1 MRRRMMTNIERDYD
15 MREWKLFKTID
26 FSSDDSEPEFSG
38 LNYSEFFIIATG
50 LCNIHE
56 STASVL
62 SIDIN
67 GNRLAYFDTQN
78 ANGSATKNQEIH
90 LKYNG
95 LFWEQSK
102 TRPSNNAE
110 GYRDVYDTVM
120 TPYSHA
126 LNIGICTRLKISH
139 RNVIYA
145 MKSGTL
151 KIYAR

>member
-1 MRRRMMTNIERDYD
+1 MSSVEGDAD
-15 MREWKLFKTID
+15 MKEWKLFKTID

-56 STASVL
+56 SSASGL
-62 SIDIN
+62 SIAIN
-67 GNRLAYFDTQN
+67 GNTLAFFDTQN
-78 ANGSATKNQEIH
+78 ANGSPTKNQEIH

-102 TRPSNNAE
+102 TALSNNAE
-110 GYRDVYDTVM
+110 GYRDTYDNVK
-120 TPYSHA
+120 TPFSHA
-126 LNIGICTRLKISH
+126 LNIGVCTRLKFTYK
-139 RNVIYA
+139 NTIYA

>member
-1 MRRRMMTNIERDYD
+1 MK
-15 MREWKLFKTID
+15 EWKLFKTID

-56 STASVL
+56 SIASNL
-62 SIDIN
+62 NIDIN
-67 GNRLAYFDTQN
+67 GNRLASFDTQN

-95 LFWEQSK
+95 LFWEQSR

-110 GYRDVYDTVM
+110 GYYNVYDTIM

-126 LNIGICTRLKISH
+126 LNIGICASLRLALNN
-139 RNVIYA
+139 RLYA